1 MWHYWKY
8 QSNFCTWLPMKFLIS
23 FKKYYEN
30 CSNILRLAF
39 SKRIDPWHFICHY
52 CKHLLYKLIVLRCGS
67 ITSTVPC
74 QRHNRLSTAWVQLT
88 QSLYQRLL
96 MWYTGLPVR
105 QSQSS
110 NLFSL
115 VQSKG
120 KRKKGSLAITRES
133 WEEVSDWS
141 KSSPVQFGEVVF
153 SLKIRTQTALW
164 YQTQLIWEVGWVV
177 PNFKKTRWQV
187 VMSFA
192 SDIYL
197 DTLEI
202 GFHVYS
208 FCLQFYNL
216 YGKEKVDLKWTGSI
230 TFGPLQY
237 KLHAR
242 DYQQCK
248 TSVNNKKRSLLYYFP
263 S

>member
-1 MWHYWKY
+1 MHIFVKV
-8 QSNFCTWLPMKFLIS
+8 
-23 FKKYYEN
+23 
-30 CSNILRLAF
+30 
-39 SKRIDPWHFICHY
+39 SK
-52 CKHLLYKLIVLRCGS
+52 
-67 ITSTVPC
+67 
-74 QRHNRLSTAWVQLT
+74 RHNRLSTAWVQLT

-177 PNFKKTRWQV
+177 PNFNKTRWQV
-187 VMSFA
+187 VMSLPFD
-192 SDIYL
+192 S
-197 DTLEI
+197 
-202 GFHVYS
+202 
-208 FCLQFYNL
+208 
-216 YGKEKVDLKWTGSI
+216 K
-230 TFGPLQY
+230 QY
-237 KLHAR
+237 KTQFVYDTNATEPAHSTLMC
-242 DYQQCK
+242 DGFVDFKWYK
-248 TSVNNKKRSLLYYFP
+248 TLWGEWIS
-263 S
+263 

>member
-1 MWHYWKY
+1 MWFKICCQSCLKY
-8 QSNFCTWLPMKFLIS
+8 FLSVVWNLSSVLFEMFHQCGLKS
-23 FKKYYEN
+23 FLN
-30 CSNILRLAF
+30 SSLFNI
-39 SKRIDPWHFICHY
+39 Y
-52 CKHLLYKLIVLRCGS
+52 
-67 ITSTVPC
+67 

-177 PNFKKTRWQV
+177 PNFNKTRWQA
-187 VMSFA
+187 VMS
-192 SDIYL
+192 L
-197 DTLEI
+197 RT
-202 GFHVYS
+202 
-208 FCLQFYNL
+208 C
-216 YGKEKVDLKWTGSI
+216 
-230 TFGPLQY
+230 
-237 KLHAR
+237 
-242 DYQQCK
+242 
-248 TSVNNKKRSLLYYFP
+248 
-263 S
+263 

>member
-1 MWHYWKY
+1 M
-8 QSNFCTWLPMKFLIS
+8 IS
-23 FKKYYEN
+23 KN
-30 CSNILRLAF
+30 CP
-39 SKRIDPWHFICHY
+39 K
-52 CKHLLYKLIVLRCGS
+52 
-67 ITSTVPC
+67 

-177 PNFKKTRWQV
+177 PNFNKTRWQA
-187 VMSFA
+187 VMSLQIVYMNSKGSRLLLEAQNTDCILIPNQIDLRGWVSCTQFQENSLTSGHVFEWLEEGPNYICIKIAHSDSVWSCFLDISVPSAYFA
-192 SDIYL
+192 QDL
-197 DTLEI
+197 MR
-202 GFHVYS
+202 GF
-208 FCLQFYNL
+208 C
-216 YGKEKVDLKWTGSI
+216 G
-230 TFGPLQY
+230 
-237 KLHAR
+237 
-242 DYQQCK
+242 
-248 TSVNNKKRSLLYYFP
+248 
-263 S
+263 

>member
-1 MWHYWKY
+1 MSIKGESWESRIPGTQGYWQALFWKLTV
-8 QSNFCTWLPMKFLIS
+8 FTLIEHRCCT
-23 FKKYYEN
+23 
-30 CSNILRLAF
+30 CA
-39 SKRIDPWHFICHY
+39 CQQ
-52 CKHLLYKLIVLRCGS
+52 
-67 ITSTVPC
+67 

-177 PNFKKTRWQV
+177 PNFNKTRW
-187 VMSFA
+187 
-192 SDIYL
+192 
-197 DTLEI
+197 
-202 GFHVYS
+202 
-208 FCLQFYNL
+208 
-216 YGKEKVDLKWTGSI
+216 
-230 TFGPLQY
+230 
-237 KLHAR
+237 
-242 DYQQCK
+242 
-248 TSVNNKKRSLLYYFP
+248 
-263 S
+263 